1 MRRSPINLPLTL
13 ARYAYLKQMIQKVI
27 NFFSIFIAVSPW
39 IITSQTTA
47 PKVYSTSEISSLEAP
62 KIDGFINDIIW
73 NKVPW
78 GTNFIEVSPDEN
90 TNPSEQTKFKILYDQ
105 KYLYIA
111 LLALDNSPEH
121 ITKRLSRRDGF
132 EGDRINVLIDS
143 YHDLRTAFLFTVTA
157 AGVRGDEIA
166 TNNGDDIDD
175 SWNPIWSAKAQII
188 SLGWSAEMKI
198 PLSQLR
204 FSNAKEQVW
213 GLNVVRNLFRENEL
227 SAWDRIPVGSAGWVS
242 EAGELRGLKNIKP
255 QRQIEVQPFLA
266 VQQETYE
273 AEVGNPYRNGR
284 DSRINGGLDAKIGI
298 TNDLTLDLTVNPDF
312 GQVEADPAAIALDG
326 FEIFNKEQRPF
337 FVENKNIFDYRYA
350 GNRDNLFFS
359 RRIGRSPQ
367 VYPQTPDNS
376 YSDRPQNTTILGA
389 AKFSGKTK
397 KGWSIGILESMTSKE
412 FSEINT
418 NGVISESLVEPFTNY
433 FVGRVQ
439 KDMNKRNTFLGGIFT
454 ATNRSINAL
463 TSELRTAAYTGGFDF
478 RHQWNDRTYYF
489 QTNVVMSHVK
499 GSPESILATQQ
510 SLTHLFDRVDATH
523 VQLDP
528 TRTSLTGTGGLVE
541 IGKDGGQNWNYDM
554 GFKWSSPEL
563 ELNDIGFLKRADQKF
578 QFFNLK
584 YRTAKPISVFRNI
597 NLDFSQFNAF
607 DFEGNHNR
615 TQYQLRT
622 RLRFL
627 NNSRISSWLTHK
639 PRIYDNTTLRGGP
652 RWRFSEENFKSL
664 FFRSDDRK
672 KFYTKIGVIHSQSKD
687 NNVSFLKFEV
697 DLNFQIMDAFNISLA
712 TEYSK
717 RPNKTQY
724 ITQKDF
730 LTTKRYILGTID
742 NETFRST
749 LRINYTLKPNLSLQY
764 YAQPFISRGRYSDFK
779 YVTDATANR
788 LADRFQLYDN
798 AQVQFQDDTYYFDDN
813 LDGTSDYNMS
823 NPDFSV
829 VQFNSNLV
837 LRWEYIPGSE
847 LFLVWSQGIRT
858 DVSLENGLIG
868 GAQSGILE
876 QQPQNIFLIKATYR
890 FNL

>member
-1 MRRSPINLPLTL
+1 MPTQNIMT
-13 ARYAYLKQMIQKVI
+13 QKFI
-27 NFFSIFIAVSPW
+27 KKISLFIAISPW
-39 IITSQTTA
+39 FVCSQTTL
-47 PKVYSTSEISSLEAP
+47 PKVYSTTEISSVEAP
-62 KIDGFINDIIW
+62 EMDGFINDKIW
-73 NKVPW
+73 NNVPW
-78 GTNFIEVSPDEN
+78 GSNFIEVNPDEN
-90 TNPSEQTKFKILYDQ
+90 TAPTEQTKFKILYDQ

-111 LLALDNSPEH
+111 LLALDASPKH
-121 ITKRLSRRDGF
+121 ITKRLSRRDSF

-157 AGVRGDEIA
+157 AGVRGDEIV

-188 SLGWSAEMKI
+188 LQGWSAEMKI

-204 FSNAKEQVW
+204 FGNAREQVW
-213 GLNVVRNLFRENEL
+213 GLNVVRNLFCENEL

-242 EAGELRGLKNIKP
+242 EAGELRGLNNIKP
-255 QRQIEVQPFLA
+255 QKQIEVQPFLA
-266 VQQETYE
+266 IQKETYE
-273 AEVGNPYRNGR
+273 AEIGNPYRDGH
-284 DSRINGGLDAKIGI
+284 DSKINAGLDAKIGI
-298 TNDLTLDLTVNPDF
+298 TNDLTLDLTINPDF

-337 FVENKNIFDYRYA
+337 FIENKNIFDYRYA

-367 VYPQTPDNS
+367 VYSQNPENS
-376 YSDRPQNTTILGA
+376 YIDRPQNTTILGA

-418 NGVISESLVEPFTNY
+418 NGAISESLIEPFTNY
-433 FVGRVQ
+433 FVGRAQ
-439 KDMNKRNTFLGGIFT
+439 KDMNERNTFLGGIFT
-454 ATNRSINAL
+454 ATNRSL
-463 TSELRTAAYTGGFDF
+463 TEVTSELIEAAYSGGIDF
-478 RHQWNDRTYYF
+478 RHQWKNRTYYF
-489 QTNVVMSHVK
+489 QTNFVMSHVK

-541 IGKDGGQNWNYDM
+541 FGKDGGQNWNYDM

-563 ELNDIGFLKRADQKF
+563 ELNDIGFLKRSDQKF

-584 YRTAKPISVFRNI
+584 YRTAKPVSIFRNI
-597 NLDFSQFNAF
+597 NFDFSQFNAY
-607 DFEGNHNR
+607 DFGGNHNR
-615 TQYQLRT
+615 AQYQLRT

-627 NNSRISSWLTHK
+627 NNSVISSWLTYK
-639 PRIYDNTTLRGGP
+639 PIIYDNTALRGGP

-672 KFYTKIGVIHSQSKD
+672 KFNTKIGVMHSQSED
-687 NNVSFLKFEV
+687 NNMSFLKFEV
-697 DLNFQIMDAFNISLA
+697 DFNYQILDALNVSLA

-730 LTTKRYILGTID
+730 STTKRYILGTID
-742 NETFRST
+742 NQTFRST
-749 LRINYTLKPNLSLQY
+749 FRINYTINPNLSLQY
-764 YAQPFISRGRYSDFK
+764 YAQPFISRGQYSDFK

-788 LADRFQLYDN
+788 LSDRFQLYDN
-798 AQVQFQDDTYYFDDN
+798 TQVQYEGGTYYFDDN
-813 LDGTSDYNMS
+813 LDGIDDYNMS

-858 DVSLENGLIG
+858 DVSLENGLIEI
-868 GAQSGILE
+868 AQNGILE
-876 QQPQNIFLIKATYR
+876 HQPQNIFLIKATYR

>member
-1 MRRSPINLPLTL
+1 MSTQNIMT
-13 ARYAYLKQMIQKVI
+13 QKI
-27 NFFSIFIAVSPW
+27 IAKISLFIAISPW
-39 IITSQTTA
+39 LLCSQATF
-47 PKVYSTSEISSLEAP
+47 PKVYSTTEISSVKAP
-62 KIDGFINDIIW
+62 EVDGFINDKIW

-78 GTNFIEVSPDEN
+78 GSNFIEVNPDEN
-90 TNPSEQTKFKILYDQ
+90 TKPTEQTKFKILYDQ
-105 KYLYIA
+105 KHLYIA
-111 LLALDNSPEH
+111 LLALDASPKR

-157 AGVRGDEIA
+157 AGVRGDEII

-175 SWNPIWSAKAQII
+175 SWNPIWIAKAQII
-188 SLGWSAEMKI
+188 FEGWSAEMKI

-204 FSNAKEQVW
+204 FGNAREQVW

-255 QRQIEVQPFLA
+255 QKQLEVQPFLA
-266 VQQETYE
+266 IQKETYE
-273 AEVGNPYRNGR
+273 AQMGNPYRDGR
-284 DSRINGGLDAKIGI
+284 DSKINAGLDSKIGI

-326 FEIFNKEQRPF
+326 FEIFNNEQRPF

-367 VYPQTPDNS
+367 VYSQNPENS
-376 YSDRPQNTTILGA
+376 YIDRPQNTTILGA

-418 NGVISESLVEPFTNY
+418 NGVISELLVEPFTNY

-454 ATNRSINAL
+454 ATNRFLNEA
-463 TSELRTAAYTGGFDF
+463 TSELREAAYSGGIDF
-478 RHQWNDRTYYF
+478 RHQWKDRTFYL

-499 GSPESILATQQ
+499 GSRESILATQQ

-528 TRTSLTGTGGLVE
+528 NRTSLTGTGGLVE
-541 IGKDGGQNWNYDM
+541 FGKDGGQNWNYDM

-584 YRTAKPISVFRNI
+584 YRTAKPVSIFRNI
-597 NLDFSQFNAF
+597 NFDFRQFNAY

-615 TQYQLRT
+615 VQYQLRT

-627 NNSRISSWLTHK
+627 NNSAISSWLTYR
-639 PRIYDNTTLRGGP
+639 PRIYDNTALRGGP
-652 RWRFSEENFKSL
+652 RWRFSKENFKSL

-672 KFYTKIGVIHSQSKD
+672 KFNTKIGVMHSQSED
-687 NNVSFLKFEV
+687 NNMSFLKFEV
-697 DLNFQIMDAFNISLA
+697 DFNYQILDALNVSLA

-742 NETFRST
+742 NQTFRST
-749 LRINYTLKPNLSLQY
+749 FRINYTINPNLSLQY

-788 LADRFQLYDN
+788 LSDRFQLYN
-798 AQVQFQDDTYYFDDN
+798 NTQVQFDQGTYYFDDN
-813 LDGTSDYNMS
+813 LDGLNDYNMS
-823 NPDFSV
+823 NPDFSI

-858 DVSLENGLIG
+858 DISLENGLIEG
-868 GAQSGILE
+868 VQNGILE
-876 QQPQNIFLIKATYR
+876 HQPKNIFLIKATYR